1 MLLTEFSCP
10 ACRVRLNY
18 RKPLLPGKR
27 LVCPYCESRFFLPME
42 KASGVSYDP
51 GHRGVNTPR
60 SPGTTPGRPTGAQ
73 VSTLPPKIQTESLGK
88 TENLQGMPVLT
99 TPLSSP
105 PVVPSVS
112 PDLRKVYR
120 RFAFILA
127 ATIVV
132 LSAGFG
138 TILCFVWRNRPAPIP
153 AAELVSQR
161 EQETDTENVKERD
174 KENRQSF
181 RKLMI
186 EGGAALAERRLAD
199 AAKAYQGAL
208 QLFPEDVEA
217 AKGLGA
223 ARTAQEDQARAKKEE
238 EKRRE
243 EFTRRMDQG
252 HDAMKNRQFAAAAQD
267 FDSALRLIPEDPA
280 AAKALRDA
288 RAAADTQQAAHK
300 KAADYESH
308 MSAARAAMVGQ
319 RYADARNE
327 FLAALQNKPDDPAAL
342 DGHKQA
348 EKRLNELQEEAQR
361 QTDFNR
367 FMDQGDRALRNRR
380 YEEAER
386 AYTKA
391 VALLPRNLDARNG
404 LREAQ
409 KGLEKM
415 KQDYSRLMQQ
425 GDLAMQT
432 LRFGDA
438 VRAYGQ
444 AAKLFPDDAASHDKL
459 QTAQKALDDLG
470 TAQANYNGLML
481 QGAAAMRL
489 GRFPDA
495 ALAYAAALRLV
506 PGDLDALAGLRSA
519 RAGMTLGPPLV
530 PVLP

>member
-1 MLLTEFSCP
+1 
-10 ACRVRLNY
+10 
-18 RKPLLPGKR
+18 
-27 LVCPYCESRFFLPME
+27 
-42 KASGVSYDP
+42 
-51 GHRGVNTPR
+51 
-60 SPGTTPGRPTGAQ
+60 
-73 VSTLPPKIQTESLGK
+73 
-88 TENLQGMPVLT
+88 
-99 TPLSSP
+99 
-105 PVVPSVS
+105 
-112 PDLRKVYR
+112 
-120 RFAFILA
+120 LA
-127 ATIVV
+127 ATIIA

-138 TILCFVWRNRPAPIP
+138 TVLYVVLRNRPTTVPVTALVHQGEQE
-153 AAELVSQR
+153 AEL
-161 EQETDTENVKERD
+161 EAAKEKD
-174 KENRQSF
+174 EENRQSY

-186 EGGAALAERRLAD
+186 EGGTALAERRLAD
-199 AAKAYQGAL
+199 AAKAYQEAL

-223 ARTAQEDQARAKKEE
+223 ARTAHEDQARVKKEE
-238 EKRRE
+238 EKRQA
-243 EFTRRMDQG
+243 EFARRMDQG
-252 HDAMKNRQFAAAAQD
+252 KEAMKNRQFAAATQD
-267 FDSALRLIPEDPA
+267 FDSALRLIPEDAA
-280 AAKALRDA
+280 AAKALREA
-288 RAAADTQQAAHK
+288 REAADSQQAAQK

-327 FLAALQNKPDDPAAL
+327 FLAALQNKPEDPAAL
-342 DGHKQA
+342 DGRKQA

-361 QTDFNR
+361 QADFNR

-386 AYTKA
+386 VYTKA
-391 VALLPRNLDARNG
+391 AALLPRNLDARTG

-444 AAKLFPDDAASHDKL
+444 AAKLFPDDAAAHDKL
-459 QTAQKALDDLG
+459 QTAQKALNDLS

-481 QGAAAMRL
+481 QGSAAMRL
-489 GRFPDA
+489 GRFSDA
-495 ALAYAAALRLV
+495 TLAYAAALRLV

-519 RAGMTLGPPLV
+519 RAGMMAGPPLV
-530 PVLP
+530 PIFP